1 MSRIYNIDFD
11 LPEAHESIP
20 LDDTKDA
27 TESFHTSKVL
37 DRSLSL
43 LLDMEDFWTPLRW
56 QSAAEPPVKMLKAVG
71 KKPSSSTSVD
81 LIGLF
86 DSPPSTRQDED
97 IDDGFGL
104 PNNSLLARML
114 IRTDLST
121 KETVEMWFPRHPH
134 MHQMPLPVVEPPL
147 SLLMSIS
154 SSHRRTPLPRLDE
167 PLIPVL
173 SPAPTTPAN
182 RPNSQVVY
190 PYDPQSFQVC
200 YNNDL
205 RLELDILEPLR
216 PVKGLDLNDFY
227 RLIEDTSTPS
237 TSSMW
242 HTVNPVYKMM
252 TTLKLLIEGLDDP
265 CLRSSSTT
273 KKRRIDD
280 DLSPSPVVASG
291 SSNHLVCT
299 RMDDDLED
307 LEIREDERYQDIPLE
322 MNSQQPHYFDYDDPM
337 TGISYISLADEIEEM
352 HPLISELSSHSPS
365 EGGWDVDDV
374 LEDPPCTTIVPY
386 RGPPVPIG
394 GWAIDYLAA
403 EDYLPHMMI
412 SGTSES
418 YMSTSGSSDESSTI
432 TIPSQDE
439 HSTSS
444 DEDDED
450 EHESISDLSLES
462 EESIYIAESTDTDDP
477 DASLECM
484 TEVSECV
491 SSFTE
496 DPREPLKLTP
506 IAGRV
511 EIGSSSRT
519 SGGFVPQRHRQDFIR
534 SMTAWLSEIA
544 LERERQAMAV
554 CDDRRHDEP
563 APAESCTQIQVYRG
577 GGQVETPVLRYRE
590 ELGDA
595 PGYFGCADYSKVVSV
610 LCRKEHVIA
619 LPYVDSTTT
628 TNTTLALLDYTDL
641 DVYEPGRLAIPSPLG
656 YGYDELDIEDLDC
669 DTEQSDFD
677 DGTSP
682 SVVWT

>member
-56 QSAAEPPVKMLKAVG
+56 QSAADPPVKMLKAVG

-86 DSPPSTRQDED
+86 DSPPSTRQEED
-97 IDDGFGL
+97 IDDGFEL

-114 IRTDLST
+114 IRTDLSI

-173 SPAPTTPAN
+173 SSAPTTPASQSN
-182 RPNSQVVY
+182 PQVVY
-190 PYDPQSFQVC
+190 PYDPQRFPVRYSD
-200 YNNDL
+200 DL

-227 RLIEDTSTPS
+227 RLIEDTSVTPS
-237 TSSMW
+237 LGIEPAPLDYAGLSTQTPSASSMW

-273 KKRRIDD
+273 KKRRIDED
-280 DLSPSPVVASG
+280 FSPSPIAASG

-307 LEIREDERYQDIPLE
+307 LKIREDERYQDIPLE

-374 LEDPPCTTIVPY
+374 LEDPPCTAIVPY

-394 GWAIDYLAA
+394 DWAIDYLAA

-432 TIPSQDE
+432 TTPSQDE

-444 DEDDED
+444 DDDDED

-496 DPREPLKLTP
+496 DPR
-506 IAGRV
+506 
-511 EIGSSSRT
+511 
-519 SGGFVPQRHRQDFIR
+519 
-534 SMTAWLSEIA
+534 TAWLSEIA

-595 PGYFGCADYSKVVSV
+595 PGYFGCADYSKVMSA

-619 LPYVDSTTT
+619 LPNVDSTTT

-641 DVYEPGRLAIPSPLG
+641 DVYEPGRLAIPAPLG

-682 SVVWT
+682 SVVRT